1 MAAAINR
8 AMPSLTCLDTGEQAI
23 LTIVDATRTHGDGAR
38 RVVALSHANLI
49 LRSGEF
55 VAVMGPSGSGKST
68 LLNLAGGLD
77 TPSSGKVL
85 VEGRDLASL
94 NVDRRAAIRRRSIG
108 YVFQDFNLLPSLN
121 AIENVSFPLELDGW
135 PIRKARKAALEAL
148 RETGV
153 AELVLRRPEDMSG
166 GQAQRVAIARALV
179 GRRRL
184 LLADEPTGALDSAA
198 GTKVMEVL
206 RSRADAGCAV
216 LMVTHEPRFAAWADR
231 TVFIRDGRITDETG
245 ATDFD
250 ELFTCDGEDD
260 DDAGDARNSS
270 QHNFRNNPGEQ

>member
-8 AMPSLTCLDTGEQAI
+8 AMPSLTCLDTGERAI

-94 NVDRRAAIRRRSIG
+94 NVARRAAIRRRSIG

-153 AELVLRRPEDMSG
+153 AELALRRPEDMSG

-270 QHNFRNNPGEQ
+270 QQNFRNNPGEQ